1 MLAFKIMQAAHSADF
16 TALETAIQ
24 LGMHNEDVLTGITA
38 PILINT
44 TSIWEVWRAENPHPS
59 LFFEPPCLDLGLLEF
74 AISYGQL
81 KIAVSLAQA
90 GADLTVDGAF
100 CVRAWLADAV
110 SSLRLFKPV
119 ASKQKVYSIAMA
131 VMDVQSERNMR
142 EALKA
147 TALPL
152 LQALGGVA
160 RVRGRVELR
169 TLPVAGMICEFLA
182 RRAALMDLR
191 KDDLPFAVEG
201 SAHDQVL
208 LDLPRDVRQGG
219 PPSDVADVWPAKQAD
234 DETDLQQALVLSEAE
249 AEQEEGSQV
258 AAALLQSKADAP
270 PLSGDDA
277 VVFRLTRVL
286 QGILQALLEAPQL
299 AEVRARVTEAGCEL
313 RQEFLNPPSKSL
325 AMAPVTSLKR
335 ASSIGFCCLCFLVV

>member
-1 MLAFKIMQAAHSADF
+1 MIA
-16 TALETAIQ
+16 
-24 LGMHNEDVLTGITA
+24 
-38 PILINT
+38 
-44 TSIWEVWRAENPHPS
+44 
-59 LFFEPPCLDLGLLEF
+59 
-74 AISYGQL
+74 
-81 KIAVSLAQA
+81 AVSLGPADEPLKMPWQDIPDKPTISPKLPSNAQEFLNPPSKKLAQA

-100 CVRAWLADAV
+100 CVRAWLADAA

-142 EALKA
+142 E
-147 TALPL
+147 
-152 LQALGGVA
+152 
-160 RVRGRVELR
+160 VRGRVELR

-258 AAALLQSKADAP
+258 AAALLQSKVDAP

-277 VVFRLTRVL
+277 VVFRLTRVS

-313 RQEFLNPPSKSL
+313 RQEFLNPPSKRL
-325 AMAPVTSLKR
+325 AMAPATSLKR